1 MTRSVQS
8 LSVNALAMSRGPGWI
23 PAWSM
28 GPVYA
33 VFYLQYSLNDVT
45 VPSAWGLELVMLMA
59 DSTPGDDGQTTFEV
73 PCDVGRRQADQ
84 CSI

>member
-1 MTRSVQS
+1 MDSCMVNGTYICSI
-8 LSVNALAMSRGPGWI
+8 LSA
-23 PAWSM
+23 
-28 GPVYA
+28 
-33 VFYLQYSLNDVT
+33 VT

-84 CSI
+84 SSI